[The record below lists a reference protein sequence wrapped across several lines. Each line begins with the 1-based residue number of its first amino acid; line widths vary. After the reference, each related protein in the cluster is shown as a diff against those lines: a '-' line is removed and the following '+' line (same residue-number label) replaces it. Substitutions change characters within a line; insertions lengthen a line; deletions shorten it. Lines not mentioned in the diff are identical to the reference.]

1 MTPPCSKKIKKQDG
15 ISGGSVPIF
24 SSNTT
29 NNGIV
34 GYCNLEPH
42 WKVSIDIPR
51 YLVFGDHTRTFNI
64 AECDFCVAD
73 NVKVLVPKIK
83 MCTRD
88 LLYII
93 TVWKKAIPN
102 LGYSRHWSVAK
113 KVKLNLPVTSAGE
126 IDFAFMQARI
136 QEMEQAR
143 IQEMDSYLKVAGFE
157 NCELTD
163 EERIAISSLSKIQFQ
178 SCKIGALF
186 NVDTG
191 RDVIIGRVE
200 DGNVPLISHQHDDNG
215 ISKRIKQLTYRTL
228 FDYTKTIALADRG
241 VFYATTQAENFHIG
255 TRVKALTFKN
265 DSQDES
271 VRLFFVAAINK
282 LQILF
287 KDYLV
292 NATDKLPTLEI
303 KLPITSTGEIDY
315 HFMETYIRAQEKL
328 AIQRVK
334 DWREKEIAATKEVVN

>member
-1 MTPPCSKKIKKQDG
+1 MDFEIKKLFMTPPCSKKIKKQDG

-113 KVKLNLPVTSAGE
+113 KVKIP
-126 IDFAFMQARI
+126 R
-136 QEMEQAR
+136 
-143 IQEMDSYLKVAGFE
+143 K
-157 NCELTD
+157 
-163 EERIAISSLSKIQFQ
+163 ERRFLS
-178 SCKIGALF
+178 G
-186 NVDTG
+186 
-191 RDVIIGRVE
+191 
-200 DGNVPLISHQHDDNG
+200 
-215 ISKRIKQLTYRTL
+215 
-228 FDYTKTIALADRG
+228 
-241 VFYATTQAENFHIG
+241 
-255 TRVKALTFKN
+255 
-265 DSQDES
+265 
-271 VRLFFVAAINK
+271 
-282 LQILF
+282 
-287 KDYLV
+287 
-292 NATDKLPTLEI
+292 
-303 KLPITSTGEIDY
+303 
-315 HFMETYIRAQEKL
+315 
-328 AIQRVK
+328 
-334 DWREKEIAATKEVVN
+334 

>member
-1 MTPPCSKKIKKQDG
+1 MLSCMRKS
-15 ISGGSVPIF
+15 F
-24 SSNTT
+24 SNFQW
-29 NNGIV
+29 G
-34 GYCNLEPH
+34 
-42 WKVSIDIPR
+42 VSS
-51 YLVFGDHTRTFNI
+51 FNETI
-64 AECDFCVAD
+64 LKSIE
-73 NVKVLVPKIK
+73 I
-83 MCTRD
+83 R
-88 LLYII
+88 I
-93 TVWKKAIPN
+93 
-102 LGYSRHWSVAK
+102 
-113 KVKLNLPVTSAGE
+113 PVTSSGE

-143 IQEMDSYLKVAGFE
+143 IQEMDAYLKVAGFE

-178 SCKIGALF
+178 SYKIGALF

-200 DGNVPLISHQHDDNG
+200 DGNVPLISHQHDNNG

-292 NATDKLPTLEI
+292 NATDKLPTLDI
-303 KLPITSTGEIDY
+303 KLPITSIGEIDY

-328 AIQRVK
+328 AIQHVK
-334 DWREKEIAATKEVVN
+334 DWRKKEIAATKNVVNLTPTK